1 MNFGKQLKEGLI
13 TQNPVLVQVLGMCS
27 TMAITTS
34 FFNGL
39 GMGVSV
45 LIILTLSNIFIS
57 LLRKIIPNEVRIACY
72 IVVIAG
78 FVTCVDL
85 LLKAF
90 VPALSSSLGVFIPLI
105 VVNCII
111 LGRAEGFASK
121 NGVGASAV
129 DGICQGIGYT
139 LVLIVMCVVREFLGS
154 GKFGG
159 GLLGGGA
166 LGSAP
171 GVTIIP
177 EEFGIKVLTLPVGG
191 FLTLGCLIALMQWAL
206 AKSAKKK
213 EGKYVMSVTTLLAI
227 SLGAILTNNFIFAQF
242 LGICPFLGVSKKIDT
257 AVGMGAAVTFVMG
270 LASAVC
276 FGVNKILVAMGLG
289 YMQTVAFI
297 LVIAGLVQFVEM
309 FLKKNIPTLYT
320 ALGVY
325 LPLITTN
332 CAVLGVALLN
342 VQNDYSFI
350 GSVVYGITGGL
361 GFLLAIFLFAAVR
374 EQLEVSSENPK
385 AFDGFPIALVTAGLM
400 ALAFMGFSGLKVW

>member
-1 MNFGKQLKEGLI
+1 MNFSKQLKEGLI

-45 LIILTLSNIFIS
+45 LIILTLSNVFIS

-121 NGVGASAV
+121 NGIGASAV
-129 DGICQGIGYT
+129 DGVCQGIGYT
-139 LVLIVMCVVREFLGS
+139 LVLIVMCVIREFLGS

-159 GLLGGGA
+159 LGK
-166 LGSAP
+166 AP
-171 GVTIIP
+171 GITIIP

-213 EGKYVMSVTTLLAI
+213 EGK
-227 SLGAILTNNFIFAQF
+227 
-242 LGICPFLGVSKKIDT
+242 
-257 AVGMGAAVTFVMG
+257 
-270 LASAVC
+270 
-276 FGVNKILVAMGLG
+276 
-289 YMQTVAFI
+289 
-297 LVIAGLVQFVEM
+297 
-309 FLKKNIPTLYT
+309 
-320 ALGVY
+320 
-325 LPLITTN
+325 
-332 CAVLGVALLN
+332 
-342 VQNDYSFI
+342 
-350 GSVVYGITGGL
+350 
-361 GFLLAIFLFAAVR
+361 
-374 EQLEVSSENPK
+374 
-385 AFDGFPIALVTAGLM
+385 
-400 ALAFMGFSGLKVW
+400 